1 MSLDKTLIA
10 HTHTQTHTK
19 GRTIYVTDEWCLL
32 NCANF
37 ITLKKL
43 FPSFIMW
50 STIETKPQTDVMK
63 VFLGIELFLY
73 TLCSTRIP
81 FQDCVCATSQHNTT
95 WTFSFQ
101 TFRLFDIS
109 LTSTFSHIICVTIR
123 PYSVSMINS
132 CHCRQYLIHIVIHF
146 ERSDSSQFLS
156 FYWFLQ
162 QGITIKSNIFR
173 VFYDID
179 KVDIISFGF
188 FFFVFL
194 LLRLSDIVRMWC
206 DFEISVENIFSVK
219 LNSILSESHF

>member
-1 MSLDKTLIA
+1 MEYNRNKATN
-10 HTHTQTHTK
+10 
-19 GRTIYVTDEWCLL
+19 RCDEGFSSEL
-32 NCANF
+32 NYF
-37 ITLKKL
+37 R
-43 FPSFIMW
+43 
-50 STIETKPQTDVMK
+50 
-63 VFLGIELFLY
+63 

-109 LTSTFSHIICVTIR
+109 LTPTFSHIICVTIR

-188 FFFVFL
+188 FFFRL
-194 LLRLSDIVRMWC
+194 LVIATLRYCSYVMWLWN
-206 DFEISVENIFSVK
+206 FRWEHIFG
-219 LNSILSESHF
+219 